1 MLCLCLY
8 NLNLPLEEP
17 YQSPSRFQPYCKGC
31 ALQQVFCFCLSSKHL
46 SQLSKMLST
55 RQLLFGIYI
64 YIRLYILITWGVIFF
79 FKKSFHFRI
88 SGKKTYPG

>member
-64 YIRLYILITWGVIFF
+64 YIYIYTSVYTYYLGGHFF
-79 FKKSFHFRI
+79 FQKII
-88 SGKKTYPG
+88 SL

>member
-64 YIRLYILITWGVIFF
+64 YIYVCIYLLLGGSFF
-79 FKKSFHFRI
+79 FQKII
-88 SGKKTYPG
+88 SL